1 VNGVNEMAPVQ
12 DPVPRK
18 ENPVPNPVPDSV
30 NDSHG
35 VYMRP
40 HVPQAVYDAV
50 MAQGAPTFADGIKRL
65 VMLDQRKGAAI
76 IETSQFLSR
85 LAQFDPP
92 AAQMLDALPVLVR
105 LAAAGQIDRD
115 RVRGL
120 HATII
125 QGAGKG
131 RRPR

>member
-1 VNGVNEMAPVQ
+1 
-12 DPVPRK
+12 
-18 ENPVPNPVPDSV
+18 
-30 NDSHG
+30 
-35 VYMRP
+35 
-40 HVPQAVYDAV
+40 

-85 LAQFDPP
+85 LAQLDPP

-120 HATII
+120 HATIT